1 MPPTAVARQSRRGW
15 RIDRPSRAVGENIDA
30 IVALG
35 DGIGPARTSARR
47 TRTGRVDVESRVSC
61 AGRLTPDSYCASH
74 AQRNGSTRSWRKL
87 RGPQVLE
94 RDGYRFQ
101 QCGAPATEVDH
112 IMSQMA
118 AAMSRRVSGRAAC
131 LELGVSVPW
140 LRGAGM
146 RYSITGRSLMLM
158 VILSLTVSPGW
169 LSSMPRTNT
178 RVRTAV
184 TKPRA
189 AQAERAAGRSPRA
202 SVYLAVR
209 ARWLHARRE
218 PP

>member
-1 MPPTAVARQSRRGW
+1 MVRFVTRLSLGHAQVGEGWVRVKGGERREDQRGRTNQASPVMPPTAVARQSRRGW

-47 TRTGRVDVESRVSC
+47 TRTGRVDVRKPCLVC
-61 AGRLTPDSYCASH
+61 GRLTPDSYCASH

-131 LELGVSVPW
+131 L
-140 LRGAGM
+140 
-146 RYSITGRSLMLM
+146 
-158 VILSLTVSPGW
+158 
-169 LSSMPRTNT
+169 
-178 RVRTAV
+178 
-184 TKPRA
+184 
-189 AQAERAAGRSPRA
+189 
-202 SVYLAVR
+202 
-209 ARWLHARRE
+209 
-218 PP
+218 